1 MFFFGK
7 KNKAVDNSANNSA
20 GSGNEL
26 AKGGNVTVSSIKV
39 LGAGCSSCH
48 TQFENAKQ
56 AVQNMGLAVE
66 VDYVTDLQK
75 IMEYGVLSTPALVID
90 ENVVA
95 MGTVLSPADIEKLLQ
110 K

>member
-1 MFFFGK
+1 MCSS
-7 KNKAVDNSANNSA
+7 DLNSANNSA
-20 GSGNEL
+20 GSGKGV

-66 VDYVTDLQK
+66 VEYVTDLQK

-90 ENVVA
+90 ENVAA
-95 MGTVLSPADIEKLLQ
+95 MGNILSPADIEKLLQ

>member
-7 KNKAVDNSANNSA
+7 KNKAVDNCANNST
-20 GSGNEL
+20 GSGNGF
-26 AKGGNVTVSSIKV
+26 AKGGNAAVSSIKV

-48 TQFENAKQ
+48 MQFENAKQ

-66 VDYVTDLQK
+66 IEYVTDLQK

>member
-20 GSGNEL
+20 GSGKGV

-39 LGAGCSSCH
+39 LGAGCSSC
-48 TQFENAKQ
+48 QFENAKQ

-66 VDYVTDLQK
+66 VEYVTDLQK

-90 ENVVA
+90 ENVAA
-95 MGTVLSPADIEKLLQ
+95 MGNILSPADIEKLLQ

>member
-20 GSGNEL
+20 DSGNEL
-26 AKGGNVTVSSIKV
+26 AKGGNVIVSSIKV

-75 IMEYGVLSTPALVID
+75 IMEYGVLSTPAIVID
-90 ENVVA
+90 ENVAA

>member
-7 KNKAVDNSANNSA
+7 KNKAVDNTAKNSA
-20 GSGNEL
+20 ASGNEL

-90 ENVVA
+90 ENVAA
-95 MGTVLSPADIEKLLQ
+95 MGNILSPADIEELLQ

>member
-39 LGAGCSSCH
+39 LGASCSSCH

-90 ENVVA
+90 ENVAA
-95 MGTVLSPADIEKLLQ
+95 MGNILSPADIEELLQ

>member
-7 KNKAVDNSANNSA
+7 KKKAVDNSASNSA

-90 ENVVA
+90 ENVAA
-95 MGTVLSPADIEKLLQ
+95 MGNILSPADIEELLQ

>member
-39 LGAGCSSCH
+39 LGAGCS
-48 TQFENAKQ
+48 
-56 AVQNMGLAVE
+56 VQNMGLVVE

-75 IMEYGVLSTPALVID
+75 IMEYGVLSTPAIVID

-95 MGTVLSPADIEKLLQ
+95 MGNILSPADIEKLLQ